1 MWDVGFGPRNAIF
14 IFLLLQENKLSVYFL
29 NALVW
34 ERAKLSSGSRVAGEG
49 RQRQIFAEFVNEV
62 LFHFLIN
69 ICLDIIWG
77 KPAQTTAMWEIPLL
91 FSSCQLLVWRW
102 RGKEE
107 RPRQRER
114 VREFASNL
122 KKVTGFCLDLAED
135 GMSWASQCTYGPC
148 DGSKRL
154 NSSAF
159 LADIQETVVALRE
172 KIISL

>member
-1 MWDVGFGPRNAIF
+1 MWASGPVMLFSFSSSSKKINWVFTSWMLRSEKGQNFPPGARW
-14 IFLLLQENKLSVYFL
+14 L
-29 NALVW
+29 
-34 ERAKLSSGSRVAGEG
+34 EREG
-49 RQRQIFAEFVNEV
+49 RGKYLLNLSMRSYSI
-62 LFHFLIN
+62 FLIN

-159 LADIQETVVALRE
+159 LADIQETLVALKE